1 MPSLSYRLCQNLKVL
16 LNQFIVVSEKDLIHH
31 IQPMSDGLI
40 KHLLVNSENDLI
52 YDEIIRKYSF
62 LSIYLI
68 KSIIKKKT
76 IKKNK

>member
-1 MPSLSYRLCQNLKVL
+1 MHSLSYRLCQNLKAL

-52 YDEIIRKYSF
+52 YDKIIQKYSF
-62 LSIYLI
+62 NISYQIYH
-68 KSIIKKKT
+68 KKK
-76 IKKNK
+76 

>member
-1 MPSLSYRLCQNLKVL
+1 MPSLSYRLCQNLKAL

-68 KSIIKKKT
+68 KSIIKKNN
-76 IKKNK
+76 KKK

>member
-62 LSIYLI
+62 YQYILSNL
-68 KSIIKKKT
+68 SQKKK
-76 IKKNK
+76 